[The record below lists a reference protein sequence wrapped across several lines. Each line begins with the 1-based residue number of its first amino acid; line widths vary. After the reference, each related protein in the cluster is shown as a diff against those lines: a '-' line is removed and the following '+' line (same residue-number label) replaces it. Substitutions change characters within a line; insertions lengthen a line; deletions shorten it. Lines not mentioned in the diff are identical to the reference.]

1 MSNTFLYSVA
11 VLIWGSTWLAIE
23 YQLGVVEPEVSIVYR
38 YAIAAVILI
47 IWCKIRGLS
56 LKFNLKSHGWFMLLG
71 LLLFG
76 LNYILAY
83 RAQVHITSA
92 LAAIVFSTM
101 LWLNI
106 GMSRIVFGTRAT
118 PKVLLGA
125 VLGIVGI
132 VILFAPRIENVSF
145 TDGVFFGS
153 VLALTGALAASCGN
167 MASQAA
173 QKRKLPVIQSNAWGM
188 VYGALLTAAVA
199 VVSGHEFTFDATFTY
214 IASLLYLA
222 LFGSVI
228 AFGAYLTLIGR
239 IGAHRAGYAAVMWP
253 VVALALSMAFEG
265 LQLDLAIITGT
276 SFVLLGNLLVLKRSD

>member
-1 MSNTFLYSVA
+1 MSNTFLYLVA

-23 YQLGVVEPEVSIVYR
+23 YQLGVVAPEVSIVYR
-38 YAIAAVILI
+38 YVIAAGILL
-47 IWCKIRGLS
+47 IWCKVRGLS
-56 LKFNLKSHGWFMLLG
+56 LKFEPKSHVWFVLLG

-83 RAQVHITSA
+83 RAQEHITSA
-92 LAAIVFSTM
+92 MAAIVFSTI

-106 GMSRIVFGTRAT
+106 GISRLVFGTRAT

-125 VLGIVGI
+125 VLGIAGI
-132 VILFAPRIENVSF
+132 VILFAPRIEVVSLS
-145 TDGVFFGS
+145 DGVFYGC
-153 VLALTGALAASCGN
+153 VLALGGALTASAGN
-167 MASQAA
+167 ITSQAA
-173 QKRKLPVIQSNAWGM
+173 QKRRLPVIQSNAWGM
-188 VYGALLTAAVA
+188 VYGALLTAIVA
-199 VVSGHEFTFDATFTY
+199 IVSGHEFNFDATFTY
-214 IASLLYLA
+214 IASLVYLA

-265 LQLDLAIITGT
+265 LRLDLSIIVGT
-276 SFVLLGNLLVLKRSD
+276 SLVLLGNLLVLKRSD

>member
-38 YAIAAVILI
+38 YAIAAFILI

-56 LKFNLKSHGWFMLLG
+56 LKFDLKSHGWFMLLG